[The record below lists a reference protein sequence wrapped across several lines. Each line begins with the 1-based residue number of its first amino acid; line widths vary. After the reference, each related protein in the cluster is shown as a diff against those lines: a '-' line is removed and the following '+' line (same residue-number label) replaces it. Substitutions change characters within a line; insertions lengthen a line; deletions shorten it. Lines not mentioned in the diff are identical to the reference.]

1 MNHRKPFI
9 MAVLSVLPFLAVA
22 QENYTVRVNVKNIKP
37 SAKAY
42 LNYKV
47 NQKIY
52 QDSASLVNNQF
63 VFKGAQRNKMKAF
76 VILSHEGKPVKT
88 MEGTDQVAVYLEKG
102 TVEVSTND
110 SLIRAHVGGTI
121 LNHDQQQMID
131 ILEPLKKSG
140 RAIVVAYD
148 KAEGNTS
155 LQEKLKADYA
165 AFEIRKKEAIETFIK
180 NHPNSL
186 VSLNL
191 LLTAVDPAQDMLKA
205 RTLFNGLT
213 AEIQKSANGRTYKDA
228 IAAAKKVEVGSLA
241 PDFTIKN
248 TKGEDISMASFRGRY
263 ILLDFWASWCVPC
276 RKESPNLVASYNQF
290 KDKNFTVLGVSLDGI
305 NSKQQWIEAIA
316 KDGLIWE
323 QVSELQGWQSPVAQL
338 YQVSTVPSN
347 FLIDPAGRII
357 ARDLH
362 GDQLNQKLKTI
373 LF

>member
-1 MNHRKPFI
+1 MKSSI
-9 MAVLSVLPFLAVA
+9 VAVLSVLPFLAVA
-22 QENYTVRVNVKNIKP
+22 QENYTLRVNIKNVNP

-52 QDSASLVNNQF
+52 QDSAGLVNNQF
-63 VFKGAQRNKMKAF
+63 IFKGTQKNKMKAF
-76 VILSHEGKPVKT
+76 VLLSHEGRPVKA
-88 MEGTDQVAVYLEKG
+88 MEGADQVAVYLENG
-102 TVEVSTND
+102 TIEVSTSD
-110 SLIRAHVGGTI
+110 SLTQATVGGTS
-121 LNHDQQQMID
+121 LNHDQQEMTD
-131 ILEPLKKSG
+131 ILLPLKKSG
-140 RAIVVAYD
+140 RAIVAAYD
-148 KAEGNTS
+148 KAEGNAS

-191 LLTAVDPAQDMLKA
+191 LLTAVDPAQDMLNA

-213 AEIQKSANGRTYKDA
+213 AEVQNSANGQTYKNA
-228 IAAAKKVEVGSLA
+228 IAAAKMVEVGSQA
-241 PDFTIKN
+241 PDFTVKN
-248 TKGEDISMASFRGRY
+248 TKGEDISLASFKGKY
-263 ILLDFWASWCVPC
+263 ILVDFWASWCVPC
-276 RKESPNLVASYNQF
+276 RKENPNLVASYNQF
-290 KDKNFTVLGVSLDGI
+290 KNRNFTVLGVSLDGI
-305 NSKQQWIEAIA
+305 NSKQQWIDAIA

-338 YQVSTVPSN
+338 YKVSTVPAN
-347 FLIDPAGRII
+347 FLIDPRGKII